1 MWSNPVCHGAAS
13 RRRVEGWK
21 SRRWQQHRRLFNGE
35 QPQGKSQSFAVA
47 TPNDGCVERLW
58 GSEVGSSLVPGGVG
72 VTGFDRS
79 REPTT
84 ARGCFSPSS
93 GSFVSFYCFFLFFS
107 FPCFLCF
114 YFPPSLVCSGTG
126 KCGRRRVFFDVERD
140 ECVIS
145 VVGEGK
151 SPNRR
156 LAEGKCDRDRGGEE
170 SRSERRRGVVP
181 CSRRR
186 RMQKSRTGV

>member
-1 MWSNPVCHGAAS
+1 MESS
-13 RRRVEGWK
+13 RKGSH
-21 SRRWQQHRRLFNGE
+21 SRLQL
-35 QPQGKSQSFAVA
+35 QPQTTAAWNACGAVKSARVWSLGGWESQDSTAAENQQRPAAVSLLLQA
-47 TPNDGCVERLW
+47 L
-58 GSEVGSSLVPGGVG
+58 SSL
-72 VTGFDRS
+72 FI
-79 REPTT
+79 
-84 ARGCFSPSS
+84 AF
-93 GSFVSFYCFFLFFS
+93 FYFFS